1 MVKSSSKARVFWHRG
16 TESPSVS
23 EMLDA
28 ICPPRCNRN
37 RFWNEL
43 EIAWK
48 GSPGN
53 ACETRIQ
60 CDGVE
65 CDVRIFS
72 ATGVLIA
79 ACDELT
85 PATNSS
91 EVLQKLSPREASVL
105 ELLVSGLS
113 NKRIAAKLNLSP
125 RTVEK
130 HRSKISA
137 KTGCCNLAALT
148 KLYFNIEEPV

>member
-1 MVKSSSKARVFWHRG
+1 
-16 TESPSVS
+16 
-23 EMLDA
+23 MLAA
-28 ICPPRCNRN
+28 ICPPRCARS
-37 RFWNEL
+37 RFWDQL
-43 EIAWK
+43 EDAWK
-48 GSPGN
+48 GSRGTE
-53 ACETRIQ
+53 CETKIR

-65 CDVRIFS
+65 CEVRIYS

-85 PATNSS
+85 SGTQSS
-91 EVLQKLSPREASVL
+91 EILKKLSPREHSVL

-113 NKRIAAKLNLSP
+113 NKQIAGKLNLSP

-148 KLYFNIEEPV
+148 KLYFDIEEPA